1 MLVKNYFLFT
11 LALLIRIR
19 REEEGGG
26 RGGERR
32 WALACAVHQV
42 KQILCKCSVVFLGG
56 EFLWRGAL
64 GATAVTLFPEL
75 ALSVLN
81 WFENR

>member
-42 KQILCKCSVVFLGG
+42 KQILCKYSRVFFFFLLGG
-56 EFLWRGAL
+56 VIFAERAL
-64 GATAVTLFPEL
+64 GEREGRVA
-75 ALSVLN
+75 
-81 WFENR
+81 